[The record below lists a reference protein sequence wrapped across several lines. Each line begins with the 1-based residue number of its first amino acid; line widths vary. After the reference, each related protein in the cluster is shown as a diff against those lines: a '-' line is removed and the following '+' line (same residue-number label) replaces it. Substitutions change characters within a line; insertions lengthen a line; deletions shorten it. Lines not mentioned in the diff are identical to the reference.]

1 MNRKMFVLTLAA
13 IVMLGTLAAKAQK
26 APLPTTYTVTE
37 TIGMLG
43 EPFSVQIARHGNLG
57 YMKHVKPGTS
67 IVSSLTIIQIDKG
80 LEYTWDPAAKPLE
93 CSKSNF
99 SGSWGDPFEDGVSM
113 LADLNKM
120 NPKPAGTEQFLGQTA
135 NILVADGPPT
145 MGKVKVWVD
154 AKTGA
159 PLKITTTLPG
169 AAPKVFSEFT
179 ALSYAAP
186 ADALFK
192 IPPTCTAPAVDNV
205 ALADDAQIAKLTNDD
220 PHNYVRAIMSPE
232 SKDTCNV
239 TYKVVQAGTMKPI
252 APTFT
257 VQVDIGGTMHK
268 LVSAT
273 HDGVYRI
280 PNIPSN
286 FNLETSFGD
295 SSGDSFALIHRT
307 CFGPE
312 TVLLYVIKNPAKA
325 TDGGDY
331 YWVKSGKYA
340 APKK

>member
-1 MNRKMFVLTLAA
+1 MNRKIFVLTLAA
-13 IVMLGTLAAKAQK
+13 LATLGATAAKAQK

-43 EPFSVQIARHGNLG
+43 DPFSVQIARKGNLG

-67 IVSSLTIIQIDKG
+67 VVSSLTVIQIDKG
-80 LEYTWDPAAKPLE
+80 IEYTWDPAAKPLD
-93 CSKSNF
+93 CSKSQF
-99 SGSWGDPFEDGVSM
+99 SGSWGDPFEDGLSM
-113 LADLNKM
+113 LDDLNKM
-120 NPKPAGTEQFLGQTA
+120 NPKPAGTEQFLGQTV

-159 PLKITTTLPG
+159 PLKITTTVPG

-179 ALSYAAP
+179 ALSLAAP
-186 ADALFK
+186 DAALFK
-192 IPPTCTAPAVDNV
+192 IPPTCTAPAVDTV
-205 ALADDAQIAKLTNDD
+205 ALSVDAEIAKLTNDD
-220 PHNYVRAIMSPE
+220 PHNYVRAVYSADGPD
-232 SKDTCNV
+232 SCNV

-252 APTFT
+252 PPTLS
-257 VQVDIGGTMHK
+257 VKVDIGGAMHP
-268 LVSAT
+268 LVSPT
-273 HDGVYRI
+273 HNGVYRI
-280 PNIPSN
+280 PNVPPN
-286 FNLETSFGD
+286 FNIETSFGD
-295 SSGDSFALIHRT
+295 SSGDSFALIHRQ